1 MDVRTETTAWEERR
15 NTRMDGPGRET
26 IDSAKREELLE
37 SITRKTATVGKRI
50 PETIEIDG
58 QPFELREFVMETKR
72 QGRVPPDRRD
82 EVQTV
87 RARLKAERDRR
98 KDRLASAEI
107 TAAEGDAL
115 ARSIVGIDR
124 ALNAL
129 KNLYE
134 TDLGDRS
141 REEYVEG
148 TRRWLSFVDQLT
160 D

>member
-1 MDVRTETTAWEERR
+1 MEE
-15 NTRMDGPGRET
+15 PGSDPIEPGE
-26 IDSAKREELLE
+26 REELLE
-37 SITRKTATVGKRI
+37 EITRKTATVGKQI
-50 PETIEIDG
+50 PETIEIG
-58 QPFELREFVMETKR
+58 GRPFELREFVMETKR

-82 EVQTV
+82 EVQSV
-87 RARLKAERDRR
+87 RARLKTERSRR
-98 KDRLASAEI
+98 KERLESEQI
-107 TAAEGDAL
+107 TAAEGEEL

-134 TDLGDRS
+134 TDLDDRS